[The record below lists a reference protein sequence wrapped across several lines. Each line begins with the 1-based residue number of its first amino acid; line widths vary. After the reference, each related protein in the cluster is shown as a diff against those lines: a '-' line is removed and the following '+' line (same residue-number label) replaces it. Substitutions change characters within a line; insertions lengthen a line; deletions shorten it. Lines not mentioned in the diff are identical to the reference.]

1 MKPFKPSG
9 EPFKPSVEPFK
20 PSVEPFKMFENI
32 QERIFTKETMYIY
45 DWKLPIYVSN
55 SNIIIPWNIPKNTM
69 RLAFDKIY
77 DLYTNL
83 NFIFIK
89 FVDNIVITFASY
101 NPSTLW
107 KIIII
112 ISIYT
117 IFTMGIID
125 VNIKKINKHNQDIK
139 ILQASIETLEKKL
152 NNKDDLTKEVEYLKK
167 LENLRESLEQI
178 WKEEMLDHYNKS
190 QKKIGEI
197 KQDITVLE
205 ARQLL
210 LEKKNKKLEKE
221 IKNL

>member
-1 MKPFKPSG
+1 
-9 EPFKPSVEPFK
+9 
-20 PSVEPFKMFENI
+20 MFENTPI
-32 QERIFTKETMYIY
+32 RIHDMLYNTN
-45 DWKLPIYVSN
+45 WKLPIYVSN
-55 SNIIIPWNIPKNTM
+55 SNMLIPWNIPKNTM

-89 FVDNIVITFASY
+89 FVDNIIITFTSY
-101 NPSTLW
+101 NQSTLW

-112 ISIYT
+112 ISIYI

-125 VNIKKINKHNQDIK
+125 VNIKKIDKHNQDIK
-139 ILQASIETLEKKL
+139 ILQASIETLEKKI